1 MIYTGWN
8 VFLFPHFVS
17 VFEVLFIHGQ
27 CTPNSINQMHWRQ
40 SGVLAVGVDGELSVL
55 HERLMAAT
63 NFMLY
68 ELSFSAHRMRRDF
81 KAIFL
86 DLDLILNYLEMSLYF
101 PQSSQFG

>member
-1 MIYTGWN
+1 MIGGLHHSIHSRRWVNGDVIYRM
-8 VFLFPHFVS
+8 F
-17 VFEVLFIHGQ
+17 FILPQ
-27 CTPNSINQMHWRQ
+27 
-40 SGVLAVGVDGELSVL
+40 LSVL